1 MCFINE
7 SLELNCKQ
15 VKDVRFLVK
24 KKEEFINILF
34 YKKKFKVDIF
44 IVIMVID
51 FGNCKLFRI
60 DILK

>member
-24 KKEEFINILF
+24 KKKEFINILF

-51 FGNCKLFRI
+51 FGNCKLIRI

>member
-1 MCFINE
+1 M
-7 SLELNCKQ
+7 
-15 VKDVRFLVK
+15 KDVRFLVK

-51 FGNCKLFRI
+51 FGNCKLIRI
-60 DILK
+60 DILKWDCF